1 MSKPA
6 KVKIVI
12 YGLERRHPGLTLHLG
27 GSYTEAASVCLDRHH
42 ISPVTMSVSCDTK
55 QSDRV
60 VDFEKPDSRVLKSWN
75 NDIDTTEFGA
85 YGMALATV
93 EAEEKLVAVSR
104 AHTQTGTDWYV
115 APKGKQ
121 LEDLE
126 DCFRLEISGV
136 DAGTKSDIET
146 RLRRKIEQAQRG
158 KSNLPAIASVVGF
171 KEQTILIKK
180 IGVKK

>member
-1 MSKPA
+1 MK
-6 KVKIVI
+6 
-12 YGLERRHPGLTLHLG
+12 
-27 GSYTEAASVCLDRHH
+27 
-42 ISPVTMSVSCDTK
+42 VSCETK

-60 VDFEKPDSRVLKSWN
+60 VDFKKPDPRTLKSWN
-75 NDIDTTEFGA
+75 NDIDATESGA

-104 AHTQTGTDWYV
+104 AQTQTGADWYV

-126 DCFRLEISGV
+126 DCFRLEVSGV
-136 DAGTKSDIET
+136 DAGTQSDIET
-146 RLRRKIEQAQRG
+146 RLRRKVEQTQRG

-171 KEQTILIKK
+171 KGRTILVKK
-180 IGVKK
+180 VGVKK